1 MRSIGEAS
9 FIEPMLLLRSDHLP
23 DDLVRW
29 QYELK
34 LDGYRG
40 IAFKHDGKVS
50 LRSRNNKDFS
60 GRYREIARVL
70 RHLPNETVVD
80 GEIVA
85 LDPEGK
91 PSFNLLQNYGS
102 SPSSQV
108 FFYVFDLL
116 MLSGESTLQEP
127 LYRRREQ
134 LESVLHKLQEP
145 IRYLPGLDGSLAD
158 LTRAVREQGLEGLV
172 AKRRDSVYEPGARSG
187 AWRKMRINR
196 GQELVIGGY
205 TLGGRTFDALVLG
218 YYESNKLMYASRTRN
233 GFTPAIREQL
243 LAKMRTL
250 ATDICPFANLPEKR
264 EGRWGQGLT
273 LDKMKSCQWLQPKLV
288 GQFEFVEWT
297 PDGHLRHVKFAG
309 LREDKDARHVRRE

>member
-1 MRSIGEAS
+1 MAIRI
-9 FIEPMLLLRSDHLP
+9 
-23 DDLVRW
+23 
-29 QYELK
+29 K

-40 IAFKHDGKVS
+40 IAFKHAGKVFP
-50 LRSRNNKDFS
+50 RSRNNKDFS

-70 RHLPNETVVD
+70 RELPNETVVD

-91 PSFNLLQNYGS
+91 PSFNLLQNYAS
-102 SPSSQV
+102 SPSPV

-116 MLSGESTLQEP
+116 MFSGKSTLEEP

-134 LESVLHKLQEP
+134 LERVLLKLQLP
-145 IRYLPGLDGSLAD
+145 VRYLPGLDGNLAD

-172 AKRRDSVYEPGARSG
+172 AKRRDSIYEPGARSG
-187 AWRKMRINR
+187 AWRKMRINQ

-218 YYESNKLMYASRTRN
+218 YYEGNNLLYASRTRN

-250 ATDICPFANLPEKR
+250 ETDICPFTNLPEKR

-273 LDKMKSCQWLQPKLV
+273 LEKMRACQWLQPKLV

-309 LREDKDARHVRRE
+309 LREDKEARHVRRE

>member
-1 MRSIGEAS
+1 MAISA
-9 FIEPMLLLRSDHLP
+9 
-23 DDLVRW
+23 
-29 QYELK
+29 QA
-34 LDGYRG
+34 DGYRG

-70 RHLPNETVVD
+70 RDLPNETVVD

-102 SPSSQV
+102 SPSSPV

-116 MLSGESTLQEP
+116 MLSGKSTLEEP
-127 LYRRREQ
+127 LYQRREQ
-134 LESVLHKLQEP
+134 LERVLPKLQEP
-145 IRYLPGLDGSLAD
+145 IRYLLGLDGSLAD

-187 AWRKMRINR
+187 AWRKMRINQS
-196 GQELVIGGY
+196 QELVIGGY

-218 YYESNKLMYASRTRN
+218 YYQGNNLMYASRTRN
-233 GFTPAIREQL
+233 GFAPAIREQL

-250 ATDICPFANLPEKR
+250 ATDICPFVNLPEER

-273 LDKMKSCQWLQPKLV
+273 VEKMRSCQWLQPKLV

-309 LREDKDARHVRRE
+309 LREHKDAGHVRRE

>member
-1 MRSIGEAS
+1 
-9 FIEPMLLLRSDHLP
+9 
-23 DDLVRW
+23 
-29 QYELK
+29 
-34 LDGYRG
+34 
-40 IAFKHDGKVS
+40 
-50 LRSRNNKDFS
+50 
-60 GRYREIARVL
+60 
-70 RHLPNETVVD
+70 
-80 GEIVA
+80 
-85 LDPEGK
+85 
-91 PSFNLLQNYGS
+91 
-102 SPSSQV
+102 
-108 FFYVFDLL
+108 
-116 MLSGESTLQEP
+116 
-127 LYRRREQ
+127 
-134 LESVLHKLQEP
+134 
-145 IRYLPGLDGSLAD
+145 
-158 LTRAVREQGLEGLV
+158 
-172 AKRRDSVYEPGARSG
+172 
-187 AWRKMRINR
+187 MRINR

>member
-1 MRSIGEAS
+1 MAIPAQARRIQRNRVQA
-9 FIEPMLLLRSDHLP
+9 RC
-23 DDLVRW
+23 
-29 QYELK
+29 
-34 LDGYRG
+34 
-40 IAFKHDGKVS
+40 KVS

-70 RHLPNETVVD
+70 RDLPNETVVD

-102 SPSSQV
+102 SPSSPV

-116 MLSGESTLQEP
+116 MLSGKSTLEEP
-127 LYRRREQ
+127 LYQRREQ
-134 LESVLHKLQEP
+134 LERVLPKLQEP

-172 AKRRDSVYEPGARSG
+172 AKRRDSVYEPGLRSG
-187 AWRKMRINR
+187 AWRKMRINQ

-218 YYESNKLMYASRTRN
+218 YYEGNNLMYASRTRN
-233 GFTPAIREQL
+233 GFTPATREQL

-250 ATDICPFANLPEKR
+250 ATDVCPFANLPEKR

-273 LDKMKSCQWLQPKLV
+273 IEKMRSCQWLQPKLV

-309 LREDKDARHVRRE
+309 LREDKEARHVRRE

>member
-1 MRSIGEAS
+1 MRPIGEAS
-9 FIEPMLLLRSDHLP
+9 FVEPMLLLRSDHLP
-23 DDLVRW
+23 DDSARW

-40 IAFKHDGKVS
+40 IAFKHAGKVF

-70 RHLPNETVVD
+70 RELPNETVVD

-102 SPSSQV
+102 SPSSPV

-116 MLSGESTLQEP
+116 MLSGKSTLEEP

-134 LESVLHKLQEP
+134 LERVLPKLQLP
-145 IRYLPGLDGSLAD
+145 VRYLPGLDGSLAD

-172 AKRRDSVYEPGARSG
+172 AKRRDSIYEPGARSG
-187 AWRKMRINR
+187 AWRKMRINQ

-218 YYESNKLMYASRTRN
+218 YSEGNNLIYASRTRN
-233 GFTPAIREQL
+233 GFTPVIREQL

-250 ATDICPFANLPEKR
+250 ETDVCPFTNLPEKR

-273 LDKMKSCQWLQPKLV
+273 LEKMRACQWLQPRLV

-309 LREDKDARHVRRE
+309 LRKDKEARHVRRE